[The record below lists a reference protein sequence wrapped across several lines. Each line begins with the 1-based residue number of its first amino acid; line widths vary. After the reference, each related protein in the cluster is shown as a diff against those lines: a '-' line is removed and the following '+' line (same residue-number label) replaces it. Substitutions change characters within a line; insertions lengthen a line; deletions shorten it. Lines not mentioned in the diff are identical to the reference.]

1 MTRLLIDVRE
11 IDGLESKLRRLTGE
25 AFGLAAS
32 AAVNEVVTRFE
43 KVASRGMNEGINLS
57 DAYIKSKTDLVL
69 ARPGANPEATLT
81 TRGDLTIL
89 GHYDPVVLYRSAPRA
104 KGDPSRGVPA
114 GARAAGVSVEVT
126 RGARKTMSSAF
137 TMRLRQGTEDGDKV
151 GVFVRN
157 GDRKKHVYG
166 VAPYSLFR
174 YQLNKRSEEL
184 ETDLE
189 TTAAAS
195 MVDAVERA
203 LA

>member
-32 AAVNEVVTRFE
+32 TAVNEVVTRFE

-126 RGARKTMSSAF
+126 RGNRKSMPTAF
-137 TMRLRQGTEDGDKV
+137 TMRLRQGTKEGDKV
-151 GVFVRN
+151 GVFIRN